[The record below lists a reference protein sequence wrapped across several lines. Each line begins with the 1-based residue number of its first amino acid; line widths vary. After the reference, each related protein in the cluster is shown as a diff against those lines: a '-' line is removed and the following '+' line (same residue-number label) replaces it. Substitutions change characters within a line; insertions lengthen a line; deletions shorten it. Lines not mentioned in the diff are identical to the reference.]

1 MQGQKVSH
9 FLEQNQGTR
18 PEAVVM
24 QIHYECT
31 KINVV
36 TVTLPDQAIFGNL
49 DTVQRTGEQET
60 FEASLLFFPQPV

>member
-1 MQGQKVSH
+1 
-9 FLEQNQGTR
+9 
-18 PEAVVM
+18 M